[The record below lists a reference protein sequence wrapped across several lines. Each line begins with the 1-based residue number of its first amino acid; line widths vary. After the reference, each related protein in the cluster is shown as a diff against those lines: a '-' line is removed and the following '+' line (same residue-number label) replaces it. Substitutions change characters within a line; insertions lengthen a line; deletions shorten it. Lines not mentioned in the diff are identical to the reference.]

1 MTLAQP
7 LLSAVDVHLR
17 FGSTVALDGVSL
29 DVRPGEVL
37 AVVGSSGSGKST
49 LLHCLAGIL
58 RPDDGQVVYR
68 GQRLD
73 DQADDQRTSTRLN
86 DFGFLFQFG
95 SLVPELTALEN
106 VALPLRLAGQRRHPA
121 EAAAAQW
128 LGQLG
133 VADCASKR
141 PGEMSGGQGQRV
153 AAARALVAGPRVL
166 FCDEPTG
173 ALDSFNG
180 ELVMDELM
188 AAAREL
194 GTAVLIVTHED
205 RVAAYADRE
214 VTLRDG
220 RLSASVLW

>member
-7 LLSAVDVHLR
+7 LLSAVDLHLR

-29 DVRPGEVL
+29 DVRSGEVL
-37 AVVGSSGSGKST
+37 ALVGPSGSGKST

-58 RPDDGQVVYR
+58 RPDDGQVLYR
-68 GQRLD
+68 GLRLD
-73 DQADDQRTSTRLN
+73 DQSDDQRTSTRLS

-106 VALPLRLAGQRRHPA
+106 VALPLRLAGQRRRPA
-121 EAAAAQW
+121 ETAAAQW
-128 LGQLG
+128 LEQLG
-133 VADCASKR
+133 VADCSPKR

-180 ELVMDELM
+180 ELVMDELIG
-188 AAAREL
+188 AAREQ

-220 RLSASVLW
+220 RLSASVLS